1 MKKEAFAS
9 FFFATMLNFPIKPA
23 LLFCII
29 AITVACYLPGLT
41 GHFIFDDGVNIRMN
55 SSLKIDSLDFSSLR
69 QAAFSGSAGLLGRP
83 ISVASFAVNH
93 YFFGMNPYYF
103 KAINLAIHLV
113 NGVLIFMLA
122 RLLLGLHLR
131 IRGTANENA
140 AAWIAL
146 AVAAIWL
153 LHPFNLTGVLYV
165 VQRMTSLAALFTLAG
180 LALYAH
186 GRKLLLD
193 GNRSGFL
200 AIGAALFVFTPL
212 AALCK
217 ESGALLPLLI
227 FVTEAILLRWNA
239 PDRGSRRM
247 LVAIVGLSVAVPL
260 LLGLF
265 YVLKTPDLV
274 LGGYAWRDFSLT
286 ERLMTEARVLWFY
299 LHMIVL
305 PSMGEMGLHHD
316 DFLISRGLFSPWTTL
331 PAIAGLVLLAAAA
344 FVLRNKQ
351 PLITFGIVFFFA
363 GHAMESTIIP
373 LELAFE
379 HRNYLPMFGILL
391 PLAYYALDSR
401 LHLSSVRVRRGAF
414 LLLVILF
421 AGLTASRA
429 QQWGD
434 TLQMRML
441 EVERHPRS
449 VRAHTDLAALYDHL
463 PPTSREDA
471 IDLYNKALFH
481 YQQAADNAPSSIAG
495 LLGIMV
501 VNAKRG
507 LPVDSALLREL
518 EQRLAT
524 VPFGPPNKNSLIGAV
539 RDIASGYFVVNAEI
553 VDRLYRATMSNP
565 LLTGSHK
572 SQIIT
577 EFGNLP
583 AELRPSADK

>member
-1 MKKEAFAS
+1 MR
-9 FFFATMLNFPIKPA
+9 NPPIKPA

-41 GHFIFDDGVNIRMN
+41 GHFISDDGANIRIN
-55 SSLKIDSLDFSSLR
+55 PFLKIDRLDFFDLW
-69 QAAFSGSAGLLGRP
+69 QAASSGGTSPLSRP
-83 ISVASFAVNH
+83 ISMASFAVNH

-113 NGVLIFMLA
+113 NGVLVFMLV
-122 RLLLGLHLR
+122 RLLIGLHLR
-131 IRGTANENA
+131 IRGAADDNTAS
-140 AAWIAL
+140 WIGL

-180 LALYAH
+180 LALYLY
-186 GRKLLLD
+186 GRKKLLD
-193 GNRSGFL
+193 GNRSGFI
-200 AIGAALFVFTPL
+200 AISAALFVFTPL

-217 ESGALLPLLI
+217 ENGVLLPLLI
-227 FVTEAILLRWNA
+227 FVTEAILLRWGA
-239 PDRGSRRM
+239 PDRGSRRI
-247 LVAIVGLSVAVPL
+247 LVAIVGLSVVVPL

-265 YVLKTPDLV
+265 YVLKTPDLI
-274 LGGYAWRDFSLT
+274 LGGYVWRDFSLT

-305 PSMGEMGLHHD
+305 PNMGEMGLQHD
-316 DFLISRGLFSPWTTL
+316 DILISRGLLSPWTTL
-331 PAIAGLVLLAAAA
+331 PAMAGLLLLTASA
-344 FVLRNKQ
+344 FTLRNKQ
-351 PLITFGIVFFFA
+351 PLITFGIVFFLV

-379 HRNYLPMFGILL
+379 HRNYLPMLGILL
-391 PLAYYALDSR
+391 PLSYYVLNPR
-401 LHLSSVRVRRGAF
+401 LHLPSVRIRRVAF

-421 AGLTASRA
+421 AGLTATRS

-434 TLQMRML
+434 TLMMRML

-449 VRAHTDLAALYDHL
+449 VRAHTDLATLYKHL
-463 PPTSREDA
+463 PPTSQDDA
-471 IDLYNKALFH
+471 INLYNKALFH

-495 LLGIMV
+495 LINILAM
-501 VNAKRG
+501 NAERG
-507 LPVDSALLREL
+507 LPVDEILLKTL

-524 VPFGPPNKNSLIGAV
+524 VPFGPPNKNTLIGAV
-539 RDIASGYFVVNAEI
+539 RDIASGYIVVNSEL

-565 LLTGSHK
+565 LLTGNHR
-572 SQIIT
+572 SQIIS
-577 EFGNLP
+577 EFDNLP
-583 AELRPSADK
+583 PEIRPKTAPSK